1 MTKNEVKNQIELE
14 LKKREKS
21 VRNRNAINKLLSL
34 FPALDALWGVLVGSQ
49 EALELEK
56 QKLTLEKVLDLVIG
70 IDDKLSGKDLSNIDS
85 GLKILIENAVSRGDI
100 TGLEG
105 NTSDEN
111 MKKIFEKPLDVEI
124 RNVNAGGSIT
134 GVKLNVDG
142 EIPVKGQT
150 RVKTDFGTVEM
161 NPQFGEIT
169 FGKGLLKDGSKG
181 KS

>member
-1 MTKNEVKNQIELE
+1 MTKDEVKNKIEAE

-21 VRNRNAINKLLSL
+21 IRNKNAIDKFLGL
-34 FPALDALWGVLVGSQ
+34 FSPLDALWGVLVGSKD
-49 EALELEK
+49 ALELEK
-56 QKLTLEKVLDLVIG
+56 KKLTLEKVLDLVVG
-70 IDDKLSGKDLSNIDS
+70 IDDKLSGKDISSVDS
-85 GLKILIENAVSRGDI
+85 GLKILIENAISGGDI

-124 RNVNAGGSIT
+124 KNVKALGNIT

-142 EIPVKGQT
+142 EMPVQGQT
-150 RVKTDFGTVEM
+150 KIKTDFGTVEI

-169 FGKGLLKDGSKG
+169 FGKGLPKKEPEN
-181 KS
+181 

>member
-1 MTKNEVKNQIELE
+1 MTKDEVKNKIEAE

-21 VRNRNAINKLLSL
+21 IRNKNAIDKFLGL
-34 FPALDALWGVLVGSQ
+34 FSPLDALWGVLVGSKD
-49 EALELEK
+49 ALELEK
-56 QKLTLEKVLDLVIG
+56 QKLTLEKVLDLVVG
-70 IDDKLSGKDLSNIDS
+70 IDDKLSGKDISSVDS
-85 GLKILIENAVSRGDI
+85 GLKILIENAISGGDI

-124 RNVNAGGSIT
+124 KNVKALGNIT

-142 EIPVKGQT
+142 EMPVQGQT
-150 RVKTDFGTVEM
+150 KIKTDFGTVEI

-169 FGKGLLKDGSKG
+169 FGKGLPKKEPEN
-181 KS
+181 